1 MRRVAEG
8 APSHDAPLGG
18 RGWAVPSCTPLT
30 VHAPSHLCPADD
42 PRRDGQHEVR
52 VRRRLQ
58 GTRRRLPGSR
68 GEGAL
73 NHRSL
78 VARAHT
84 VGIGQRT
91 YARACVYELHR
102 PCSVSP
108 HFITHPP
115 TPHTRQ
121 AAVAVLDAGG
131 TAVEAG
137 AAAKKVLD
145 DSGYQCTPPPR
156 TSSTPRPRLASPA
169 LPAGWLPPQAQPN
182 THTLPPPYPH
192 PPLRL
197 TTCAVGDLTKGAIK
211 GFEGVV
217 QGATGNDDYKFGDV
231 TKNFAKNLFG
241 GLEKGAAAAKK
252 KLDDDAK

>member
-1 MRRVAEG
+1 M
-8 APSHDAPLGG
+8 
-18 RGWAVPSCTPLT
+18 
-30 VHAPSHLCPADD
+30 
-42 PRRDGQHEVR
+42 
-52 VRRRLQ
+52 
-58 GTRRRLPGSR
+58 
-68 GEGAL
+68 
-73 NHRSL
+73 
-78 VARAHT
+78 
-84 VGIGQRT
+84 
-91 YARACVYELHR
+91 
-102 PCSVSP
+102 
-108 HFITHPP
+108 
-115 TPHTRQ
+115 
-121 AAVAVLDAGG
+121 LDAGG

-156 TSSTPRPRLASPA
+156 TSSPPRPRLASPA

-192 PPLRL
+192 PPLWL

-217 QGATGNDDYKFGDV
+217 QGATGKDDYKFGDV